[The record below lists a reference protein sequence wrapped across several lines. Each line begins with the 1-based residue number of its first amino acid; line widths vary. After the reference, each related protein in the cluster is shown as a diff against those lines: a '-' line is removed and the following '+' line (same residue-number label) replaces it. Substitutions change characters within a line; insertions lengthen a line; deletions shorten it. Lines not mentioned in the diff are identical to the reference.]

1 MNNLVAFYLLKCL
14 WPSMPSGS
22 SLKRPRQAATA
33 TTGAD
38 LVSPGAQGSADLPT
52 WHGGETVLDVAI
64 NELPLADDGQNAPFA
79 LVKWGDVPLC
89 VREEC
94 SGRCAGA
101 KVGLVLPNA
110 GVSRSYVRWF
120 FQSNSDARITCLIDH
135 NFEHIYGLCAAVD
148 CFRALNQEGR
158 PTLWYKQLWGCRD
171 PSCECQPCG
180 TRLQHTRR
188 R

>member
-1 MNNLVAFYLLKCL
+1 MQRRNKTNIYLQLAIFVVHGLVKAPIMNNLVAFYLLKCL

-64 NELPLADDGQNAPFA
+64 NELPLADDGQNAPLA

-89 VREEC
+89 VRE
-94 SGRCAGA
+94 
-101 KVGLVLPNA
+101 
-110 GVSRSYVRWF
+110 
-120 FQSNSDARITCLIDH
+120 
-135 NFEHIYGLCAAVD
+135 
-148 CFRALNQEGR
+148 
-158 PTLWYKQLWGCRD
+158 
-171 PSCECQPCG
+171 
-180 TRLQHTRR
+180 
-188 R
+188 